1 MVGQG
6 VDGGNAGDNGLN
18 GVADGLGD
26 LLNNGNAVDLVD
38 DVAALDDG
46 WLVNNNW
53 AVDAV
58 LGGHLLASLN
68 RTNETFRV
76 CHGFRLANR

>member
-1 MVGQG
+1 VVGQG
-6 VDGGNAGDNGLN
+6 VDGGNVGGDDGLD

-46 WLVNNNW
+46 WLVNDNR

-68 RTNETFRV
+68 RKMRHSECVTD
-76 CHGFRLANR
+76 LD